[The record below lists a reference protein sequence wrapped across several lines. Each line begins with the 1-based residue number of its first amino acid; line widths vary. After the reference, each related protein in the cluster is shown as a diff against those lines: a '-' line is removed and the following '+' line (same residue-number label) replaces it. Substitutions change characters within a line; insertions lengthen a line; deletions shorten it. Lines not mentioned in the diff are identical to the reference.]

1 MPRPRSE
8 CFIRPPFSS
17 GSTCAHGLECD
28 GDPRIQEET
37 IEESLAALIAALIA
51 RTPAAGPSGWPQT
64 PPMIASRL
72 APARTSGARLAAVM
86 PPMAHEGTFD
96 RCAHRR
102 STSGSARLAH
112 RLDGAGKSAPN
123 AT

>member
-1 MPRPRSE
+1 MTTRAPEAARA
-8 CFIRPPFSS
+8 
-17 GSTCAHGLECD
+17 GSRAE
-28 GDPRIQEET
+28 IQ
-37 IEESLAALIAALIA
+37 LWAVLIAALIA

-64 PPMIASRL
+64 PPMIASRF
-72 APARTSGARLAAVM
+72 APARTSGVRLAAVM

-102 STSGSARLAH
+102 STSGSARFVTCLEV
-112 RLDGAGKSAPN
+112 DGKNAPN

>member
-1 MPRPRSE
+1 ARRRQTDAPGRWGAAGARPAR
-8 CFIRPPFSS
+8 
-17 GSTCAHGLECD
+17 GAQLWAV
-28 GDPRIQEET
+28 
-37 IEESLAALIAALIA
+37 LMAALIA
-51 RTPAAGPSGWPQT
+51 RTPTAGPSGWPQT

-96 RCAHRR
+96 RCAQRR
-102 STSGSARLAH
+102 STSGSARFVTCLEV
-112 RLDGAGKSAPN
+112 DGKDAPN